1 MEKET
6 LLSTFTQRFG
16 EPGANGYFG
25 DTGISQRT
33 LEVYVDNIL
42 PIITSDDMVN
52 DDFYA
57 RHENILKSMGG
68 QLRHMNGEFAK
79 NYKPAQTQTQE
90 PASSA
95 ALQPRPGDDS
105 TVPIVAQLLE
115 SNRKLSEQLTS
126 AVESINSMKQERE
139 AEAARTKVEGL
150 FGSAMKSLRDK
161 ISNAGGEVNE
171 GVLGMARTV
180 TNYAD
185 GMDEAALLASL
196 QSNYEKQYKA
206 VFGEGSTPLSGG
218 DASYG
223 GKSYIEHLKE
233 KEKASSEM
241 IEKVRA
247 ELK

>member
-68 QLRHMNGEFAK
+68 QLRHMNGEFVK
-79 NYKPAQTQTQE
+79 NYKPEQTQTQE
-90 PASSA
+90 SASSA
-95 ALQPRPGDDS
+95 AQKPSSGDD
-105 TVPIVAQLLE
+105 VVAQLLE

-139 AEAARTKVEGL
+139 AEAARAKVEGL

-223 GKSYIEHLKE
+223 GKSYIEQLKE
-233 KEKASSEM
+233 KEKTSSEM